1 MCVRVISFIR
11 KCCGNPLNRP
21 NSRRREQ
28 AEQGVRNRP
37 VGELRN
43 QMFWLKLL
51 TLFLPWFVRR
61 RALNRFLGYKIH
73 RDSRIG
79 FAWVFPKH
87 LIMDAHSSIGHLTVC
102 KGLTLLQMGEHA
114 VIGRGNWI
122 TGFPKESLK
131 HFKHQ
136 PDRRP
141 QLIMAE
147 HSAVTNQH
155 LIDCTSEVS
164 IGAFATFGGF
174 RSQVLTHSI
183 DLEMCNES
191 SAPIF
196 IGKYCF
202 VGTDCVLLGGS
213 SLPDYCILG
222 AKSLLNKR
230 YSETFWLYAGTPAK
244 PVKRLAPELAYFTRQ
259 VGAVE

>member
-1 MCVRVISFIR
+1 
-11 KCCGNPLNRP
+11 
-21 NSRRREQ
+21 
-28 AEQGVRNRP
+28 
-37 VGELRN
+37 
-43 QMFWLKLL
+43 MFLLKLL

-61 RALNRFLGYKIH
+61 RVLNRFLGYKIH
-73 RDSRIG
+73 RDSHIG
-79 FAWVFPKH
+79 LAWVFPKH

-102 KGLTLLQMGEHA
+102 KGLTLLKMGEHA
-114 VIGRGNWI
+114 IIGRGNWI
-122 TGFPKESLK
+122 TGFPKESSK

-136 PDRRP
+136 ADRRP

-147 HSAVTNQH
+147 HSAITNQH
-155 LIDCTSEVS
+155 IIDCTNEVS
-164 IGAFATFGGF
+164 IDAFATLGGF

-183 DLEMCNES
+183 DLAISKES

-213 SLPDYCILG
+213 SLPNYCVLG
-222 AKSLLNKR
+222 AKSLLNKK
-230 YSETFWLYAGTPAK
+230 YSENFWLYAGTPAT
-244 PVKRLAPELAYFTRQ
+244 PVKRLEPDLAYFARQ